1 MWISYIWTTEKQKE
15 DHFIEKTWKKKK
27 IQASW
32 DADRCDTGAALSN
45 QLK

>member
-1 MWISYIWTTEKQKE
+1 MWISYIWTAEKQRE
-15 DHFIEKTWKKKK
+15 DHCIKKTWKK

-32 DADRCDTGAALSN
+32 DADLCDTGVALSN

>member
-1 MWISYIWTTEKQKE
+1 MWISYIWTAEKQKE
-15 DHFIEKTWKKKK
+15 DHFIEKTWEKKK